1 MKIAVM
7 QPYIFAYIGYF
18 QMIKAV
24 DKFVFYDDVSFIK
37 QGWVNRNR
45 ILVNGKDFLFSVP
58 QEKISSYTQIK
69 DSLIS
74 KKNYEV
80 WKNKFLQ
87 TLEQSYKKSP
97 HYDLVITLIVSVL
110 NKNFSTI
117 SELAI
122 DSAISISKYL
132 GLITKFIISSEK
144 YKNQEMERAAR
155 LIDICKQEGA
165 DEYLN
170 AIGGMELYSKEEFEE
185 QGIKLNFIKSQPIEY
200 KQFKNEFVPWLS
212 IIDVLMFNSVEEINE
227 MLDGYNLI

>member
-132 GLITKFIISSEK
+132 GLNTKFIISSEK

-200 KQFKNEFVPWLS
+200 KQLKNEFVPWLS

>member
-1 MKIAVM
+1 
-7 QPYIFAYIGYF
+7 
-18 QMIKAV
+18 MIKAV

-132 GLITKFIISSEK
+132 GLNTKFIISSEK

>member
-132 GLITKFIISSEK
+132 GLNTKFIISSEK

>member
-37 QGWVNRNR
+37 QGWINRNR

-58 QEKISSYTQIK
+58 LEKISSYTQIK

-97 HYDLVITLIVSVL
+97 HYDLVITLIVRVL

-132 GLITKFIISSEK
+132 GLNTKFIISSEK